1 MEPIQIPIEYPI
13 ANAALSS
20 VVYEQ
25 YWLGHGEVHNEEGIS
40 LFDFVNSTTMVIR
53 SHSPFQMEMD
63 GFRTFPGESD
73 PTVEI
78 FVASEEGKK
87 VARTMLKAI
96 WKNEKQGVCFGQ
108 FSWDNVIV
116 TRSGKAK
123 VRGVEIIRNLQGA
136 ELDQQIQLNYDWARD
151 IIARMYEHYVPGDIQ
166 HLLHLMQ
173 LENRF
178 DLRPL
183 FHIHASLIPIANFST
198 LFKEVYDY
206 MLNVLPKQDLCDILD
221 EMRTGNVLDDMDR
234 E

>member
-1 MEPIQIPIEYPI
+1 MASVHFLESQ
-13 ANAALSS
+13 AL
-20 VVYEQ
+20 
-25 YWLGHGEVHNEEGIS
+25 L
-40 LFDFVNSTTMVIR
+40 LR
-53 SHSPFQMEMD
+53 
-63 GFRTFPGESD
+63 
-73 PTVEI
+73 

-173 LENRF
+173 LENRYPRVSHPNSKF
-178 DLRPL
+178 FHPL
-183 FHIHASLIPIANFST
+183 
-198 LFKEVYDY
+198 
-206 MLNVLPKQDLCDILD
+206 
-221 EMRTGNVLDDMDR
+221 
-234 E
+234 